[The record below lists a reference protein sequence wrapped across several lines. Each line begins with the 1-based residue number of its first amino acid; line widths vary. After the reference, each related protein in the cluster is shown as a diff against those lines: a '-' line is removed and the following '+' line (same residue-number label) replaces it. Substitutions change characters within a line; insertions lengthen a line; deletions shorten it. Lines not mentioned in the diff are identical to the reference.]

1 MAIVN
6 LGSIK
11 FNWKGAYAGGTAY
24 AVDDVV
30 SYNGSSY
37 VCTAASTG
45 NLPTDTN
52 FWDQMSSA
60 GTNGTDG
67 TDLTTTLTTQGDL
80 VYRDGSGLQRLGAGT
95 SGQVLQTGG
104 TGANPSWT
112 NVSSDFVKLI
122 DQDITSTVSGVSVTG
137 WIDNSTYQGYLIRM
151 SRIKMNAEDK
161 FKFHWINDSGT
172 NINTGTNYLW
182 LTDHDYLAG
191 GTGSTNIHSNGGE
204 NGIQFT
210 SNNWGTSYHKNVEIS
225 VTALDL
231 NSAGHTTLMFQCLSR
246 ESGGQIDYGDGFGY
260 LAQNDTMSNSSA
272 GFAIDRQGSGSFVS
286 GNISVYGLK

>member
-60 GTNGTDG
+60 GTDGTNGADG

-80 VYRDGSGLQRLGAGT
+80 VYRDGSGLQRLAKGTAGQALLMNSGATAPEWG
-95 SGQVLQTGG
+95 TGG
-104 TGANPSWT
+104 EKNTPVVIAYLDGTQSFSSNAIVKITYDTTSVNTDNVFNTTTHTFTPNVAGYYYIKAQFGGGSYTGAT
-112 NVSSDFVKLI
+112 HIMAK
-122 DQDITSTVSGVSVTG
+122 
-137 WIDNSTYQGYLIRM
+137 
-151 SRIKMNAEDK
+151 
-161 FKFHWINDSGT
+161 IN
-172 NINTGTNYLW
+172 
-182 LTDHDYLAG
+182 
-191 GTGSTNIHSNGGE
+191 GSTNYYLKDEYVES
-204 NGIQFT
+204 
-210 SNNWGTSYHKNVEIS
+210 SYI
-225 VTALDL
+225 
-231 NSAGHTTLMFQCLSR
+231 
-246 ESGGQIDYGDGFGY
+246 ESGLDTIYFNGTTDYAEFYGY
-260 LAQNDTMSNSSA
+260 
-272 GFAIDRQGSGSFVS
+272 FANGRTISGSSTNGATKLQIFR
-286 GNISVYGLK
+286 III